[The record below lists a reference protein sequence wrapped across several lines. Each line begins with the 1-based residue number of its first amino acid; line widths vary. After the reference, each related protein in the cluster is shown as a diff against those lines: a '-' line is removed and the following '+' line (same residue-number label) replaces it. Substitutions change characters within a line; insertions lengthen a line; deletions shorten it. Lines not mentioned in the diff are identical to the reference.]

1 MTGLEIIGAIG
12 ALSAFLSVLQN
23 EGNIASQVESNALK
37 ELNKAVSRTEGYFS
51 RDVMNRNLD
60 EAKYELS
67 ELWNNASIAC
77 ADAGYEKM
85 QRLCQIK
92 GVYWLNP
99 TNWTDEEIEASGIQL
114 AEMRKK
120 LDIAL
125 AD

>member
-1 MTGLEIIGAIG
+1 M
-12 ALSAFLSVLQN
+12 
-23 EGNIASQVESNALK
+23 
-37 ELNKAVSRTEGYFS
+37 
-51 RDVMNRNLD
+51 
-60 EAKYELS
+60 AKITVPL
-67 ELWNNASIAC
+67 
-77 ADAGYEKM
+77 